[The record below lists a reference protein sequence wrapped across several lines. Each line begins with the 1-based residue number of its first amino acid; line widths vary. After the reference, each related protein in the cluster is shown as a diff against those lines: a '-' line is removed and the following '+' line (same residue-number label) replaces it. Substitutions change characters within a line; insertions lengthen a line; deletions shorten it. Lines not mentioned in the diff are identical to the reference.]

1 MPAPLHSLFIHQRIL
16 PFIIQSQHFFI
27 HYSSIRGF
35 SHSLFNPSTSS
46 FIIHLSEDSPI
57 HYSIHPL
64 VHSLFIY
71 QRISHSLFNPSPCS
85 FIIHLSE
92 NLPFIVQS
100 IPMFI
105 HYSSIR
111 GFSHSLFN
119 TSTSSFIIHL
129 SEDSPIHYSIHPLV
143 HSLFIYQRISHS
155 LFNPSPCSIIIHLSE
170 DLPFIIESQH
180 FSIHLSLHVNNI
192 LCIYASIIY
201 YHRLCVRISG

>member
-71 QRISHSLFNPSPCS
+71 QRI
-85 FIIHLSE
+85 
-92 NLPFIVQS
+92 LPFIINLS
-100 IPMFI
+100 EDCPI

-111 GFSHSLFN
+111 GFSHSLF
-119 TSTSSFIIHL
+119 
-129 SEDSPIHYSIHPLV
+129 
-143 HSLFIYQRISHS
+143 IYQSISHS
-155 LFNPSPCSIIIHLSE
+155 LFNPNTSSFINSSIRGSPIHYLSIRGSPIH
-170 DLPFIIESQH
+170 
-180 FSIHLSLHVNNI
+180 
-192 LCIYASIIY
+192 Y
-201 YHRLCVRISG
+201 